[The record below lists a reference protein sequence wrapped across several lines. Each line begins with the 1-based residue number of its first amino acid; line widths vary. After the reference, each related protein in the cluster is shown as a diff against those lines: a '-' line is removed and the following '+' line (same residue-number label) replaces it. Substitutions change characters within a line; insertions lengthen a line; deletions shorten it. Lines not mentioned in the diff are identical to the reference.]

1 MISIPCSDTSF
12 DFSISSERQNKKQKV
27 VHDAR
32 TSTATGRW
40 HLWTNG
46 REKGNSL
53 PHSSN
58 IPLAGFISIPRA
70 RTFNAC
76 TLTFRIHLNMD
87 APMKI
92 TAIADPGGPA
102 ATCRYLPR
110 DASSRSRQLAAT
122 CRKLLGARGK
132 LRLLAA
138 TCRGIDT
145 KSCRTASSGK

>member
-1 MISIPCSDTSF
+1 MPCSDTSF
-12 DFSISSERQNKKQKV
+12 DFRISSECQNQKTKGCSRCEEI
-27 VHDAR
+27 H
-32 TSTATGRW
+32 SHLRW
-40 HLWTNG
+40 HLWTHG
-46 REKGNSL
+46 KEKGNSL

-58 IPLAGFISIPRA
+58 IPLAGFIPIPRS
-70 RTFNAC
+70 RTSNAC

-122 CRKLLGARGK
+122 CRERLAARGK

-138 TCRGIDT
+138 TCRGISM